1 MELNSNEVAS
11 LLGVAEQEVRV
22 WAYSGRLP
30 VVDVQDRLQFNR
42 QAILE
47 WALMHGHPLNL
58 GVAAMAPPG
67 LPPLTELF
75 APERFHY
82 DVPGRTFAEV
92 LRAALDVLKLP
103 PEDKELIYDLLVSRE
118 KLMTTALG
126 DGLAIPHLRVP
137 VVVDVPRPVLSI
149 FCTREPIDMGALDG
163 MPVHTL
169 FLLLSL
175 APRQHLELLA
185 RLTFLF
191 RHPEFVE
198 LLRVRARPETIVKW
212 IHEAVPKNANPEKKL
227 RR

>member
-1 MELNSNEVAS
+1 
-11 LLGVAEQEVRV
+11 
-22 WAYSGRLP
+22 
-30 VVDVQDRLQFNR
+30 
-42 QAILE
+42 
-47 WALMHGHPLNL
+47 
-58 GVAAMAPPG
+58 
-67 LPPLTELF
+67 
-75 APERFHY
+75 
-82 DVPGRTFAEV
+82 
-92 LRAALDVLKLP
+92 
-103 PEDKELIYDLLVSRE
+103 
-118 KLMTTALG
+118 MTTAVG

-137 VVVDVPRPVLSI
+137 VVVDVPKPVLSI

-212 IHEAVPKNANPEKKL
+212 IQEAVPKKANPEKKL

>member
-1 MELNSNEVAS
+1 MELNSKEVAA
-11 LLGVAEQEVRV
+11 LLGIAELDVRE
-22 WAYSGRLP
+22 WAYTGKLP
-30 VVDVQDRLQFNR
+30 IVDVQGRLQFNR

-47 WALMHGHPLNL
+47 WALAHGHPLNFS
-58 GVAAMAPPG
+58 AAATEPPG
-67 LPPLTELF
+67 LPSLTELF
-75 APERFHY
+75 EPDRFHY
-82 DVPGRTFAEV
+82 DIPGRNFAEV
-92 LRAALDVLKLP
+92 LRAALDVFVLP
-103 PEDKELIYDLLVSRE
+103 PEEKELVYDLLVSRE

-163 MPVHTL
+163 IPVHTL

-175 APRQHLELLA
+175 APKQHLELLA

-212 IHEAVPKNANPEKKL
+212 IREAVPKTKPREKTA
-227 RR
+227 